1 MVSYHSYK
9 LLLGFK
15 RLQANLLPDSD
26 VLLSDKNSGVVD
38 GLGESEL
45 EDLSLEPALQ
55 EVLDLE
61 TEHIIELHAALVQHS
76 DTDQTTQKCIS
87 WMKKISL
94 NKE

>member
-1 MVSYHSYK
+1 M
-9 LLLGFK
+9 GFK
-15 RLQANLLPDSD
+15 SILFTRLQANLLPDSD

-87 WMKKISL
+87 WMKKYF
-94 NKE
+94 